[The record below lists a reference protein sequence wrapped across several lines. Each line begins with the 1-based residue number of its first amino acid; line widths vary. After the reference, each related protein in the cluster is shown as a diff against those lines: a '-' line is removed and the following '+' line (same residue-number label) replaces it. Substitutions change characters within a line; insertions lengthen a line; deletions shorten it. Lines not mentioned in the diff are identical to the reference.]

1 MTVFVEED
9 ICVKSSSLL
18 FHSELRNQYRR
29 GKQRI
34 RVMSTMSL
42 KFSCHL
48 CLMKP
53 TGLPAE
59 VPSRHMEYRWYW
71 APWDLINCII
81 GGHWK
86 RAVAHLDFNYSN
98 WSHGPQPCLTQW
110 NNEPHHVG
118 PPKMDGSWW
127 RVLTNVVHWRECQI
141 TSVFLS
147 WKPHEQYEKAKI
159 YDTDRWTPQIG
170 RCPICYQRTVEK

>member
-98 WSHGPQPCLTQW
+98 WSHGPQPCPTQW
-110 NNEPHHVG
+110 NCDPCHVG
-118 PPKMDGSWW
+118 SLQTDGSWW
-127 RVLTNVVHWRECQI
+127 RVLTKRGPLKKGNTNHFSILAFI
-141 TSVFLS
+141 TS
-147 WKPHEQYEKAKI
+147 WKVWKGKKI
-159 YDTDRWTPQIG
+159 WHWKMNAPGQ
-170 RCPICYQRTVEK
+170 